1 MKETFVIT
9 FVSLN
14 AKKSCCHGFLDA
26 FMLENIVNKLNK
38 GETVFSN
45 SFIKQIH
52 KEKYTI

>member
-14 AKKSCCHGFLDA
+14 AKKSCCHGFFEA
-26 FMLENIVNKLNK
+26 FMLENMVNKLNK

-45 SFIKQIH
+45 SFIQQIH